1 MITIRKSKERGY
13 ADHGWLQARHTF
25 SFADYYDPKHME
37 FGVLRVINEDRIAT
51 GMGFPTHGHRDMEIV
66 TIIIDG
72 ALEHKDSMGNTSVIR
87 PGEVQR
93 MSAGTGV
100 RHSEFNASQVIGNPE
115 ASSSGGKSTMPVA
128 AFGPDGETHLLQIWI
143 QPSRMGIKPSYEQKS
158 FIEVFEK
165 KNNSEK
171 LNAGSSHLVLVVS
184 PTGREGSL
192 SINQDAE
199 IYMFQGRDL
208 EIKKNHDEPIFTQ
221 KYTVKNNRKVWIQ
234 MIAGRMTMNKLPLAN
249 DMKVVSDGPGVVLD
263 AGDGAAIS
271 DEQTLSLA
279 WSSDSKFI
287 LFDMI

>member
-1 MITIRKSKERGY
+1 MITSRKSKDRGY
-13 ADHGWLQARHTF
+13 ADHGWLKARHTF

-37 FGVLRVINEDRIAT
+37 FGVLRVINEDRIAA

-100 RHSEFNASQVIGNPE
+100 RHSEFNASQVS
-115 ASSSGGKSTMPVA
+115 AVSADAVA
-128 AFGPDGETHLLQIWI
+128 MSGETHLLQIWI

-158 FIEVFEK
+158 FIEVFEQK
-165 KNNSEK
+165 SKSGK
-171 LNAGSSHLVLVVS
+171 SSVEESLLVLVVS

-199 IYMFQGRDL
+199 IYMFQGLAIGSKNNL
-208 EIKKNHDEPIFTQ
+208 ELNSKKNHDELIFTQ
-221 KYTVKNNRKVWIQ
+221 KYFVKNNRKVWIQ
-234 MIAGRMTMNKLPLAN
+234 MIAGRMTINKLPLAN
-249 DMKVVSDGPGVVLD
+249 DMKAADGPGVVLD

-271 DEQTLSLA
+271 DEQTLSLE

-287 LFDMI
+287 LFDMV